1 MKGRNVLRQS
11 AIVARIFRIDP
22 LVVLDERDPMRIAAR
37 IAAVEYVVEMEA
49 DAQRRA
55 QQRR

>member
-1 MKGRNVLRQS
+1 MKGHNVLRQS

-22 LVVLDERDPMRIAAR
+22 LVVLDERDPIRIAAR
-37 IAAVEYVVEMEA
+37 IAAVEYVVEMES
-49 DAQRRA
+49 DAQKRA